1 MKWDGNLLVNFVK
14 EGLYVLFGFEGFGL
28 DEDDRVRLYAH
39 QMGNKEYAALLKKK
53 YSDLGMSLKDSD
65 IRTTSDGITIFLK
78 PPFPKEIDGDNDHT
92 IEISWSMA
100 ARHIRAW
107 EFEENREKPQSKIQQ
122 QWDETHLCGD
132 YHGEHCEY
140 LVQAKGDTVMNGKKL
155 DSWCPYCTSENKV
168 RKIGNAGLWTGISP
182 KFCPKRKALN
192 SKENKTM
199 TPSFDF
205 KSFISENDQLK
216 KIPLDM
222 LIPYHNHK
230 FKLYEGE
237 RLEDM
242 VQSVKTNGVLT
253 PIIVR
258 AIDGEKYEIL
268 AGHNRANAARLA
280 GLTVIPAEIKE
291 NLSDEDAEMYVI
303 ETNVMQR
310 GFDDLSVT
318 ERAEIV
324 AARYSEMFSEEKC
337 KAIEK
342 EVAALNGEKVEYT
355 ESGNSD
361 VKKSKFATVCETYG
375 LSKDS
380 IARLLRISKLVPEL
394 KPCVDNGSVAVRTAV
409 NLSYLLVAEQRKVSE
424 MVTEGGYSVDMR
436 KSALLKE
443 LSAQK
448 QLNDKLIEAIIYGQY
463 NPDAKPPKPKA
474 FKIKAEIAEKYFAL
488 DWDNDKIQEVIA
500 AALEMY
506 YNNKTAGRMTEDN
519 DEQEDG

>member
-1 MKWDGNLLVNFVK
+1 MKWDGNLLANVVK
-14 EGLYVLFGFEGFGL
+14 DGLYSLFKYDIEIA
-28 DEDDRVRLYAH
+28 R
-39 QMGNKEYAALLKKK
+39 QMDNKEYAALLKKK
-53 YSDLGMSLKDSD
+53 HTYSGKPLENCFIST
-65 IRTTSDGITIFLK
+65 RPNGITIRFCD
-78 PPFPKEIDGDNDHT
+78 PIPKELDEDNT

-107 EFEENREKPQSKIQQ
+107 KFEENREKPQSKMQQ

-140 LVQAKGDTVMNGKKL
+140 LVQAEGDTVMNGKKL

-182 KFCPKRKALN
+182 RFCPKRKALN
-192 SKENKTM
+192 SKEDKTM
-199 TPSFDF
+199 TPNFDF
-205 KSFISENDQLK
+205 KKIISENEQLK
-216 KIPLDM
+216 KVPLDM
-222 LIPYHNHK
+222 LVPYHNHN

-237 RLEDM
+237 RLDDM
-242 VQSVKTNGVLT
+242 VQSIKTNGVLT

-258 AIDGEKYEIL
+258 AIDGGEKYEIL
-268 AGHNRANAARLA
+268 AGHNRVNAARLA
-280 GLTVIPAEIKE
+280 GLTSIHAVIKE
-291 NLSDEDAEMYVI
+291 NLSDEEAEMYVI

-318 ERAEIV
+318 ERATVV
-324 AARYSEMFSEEKC
+324 AVRYSEMFNEDKC

-342 EVAALNGEKVEYT
+342 ELAILNGENVEDT
-355 ESGNSD
+355 NGDTPDE
-361 VKKSKFATVCETYG
+361 KKSKLAAVGENYG

-409 NLSYLLVAEQRKVSE
+409 NLSYLLKSEQRKVAK
-424 MVTEGGYSVDMR
+424 MVTEVGYSVDMK

-448 QLNDKLIEAIIYGQY
+448 QLNDKLIEAIISGQY

-474 FKIKAEIAEKYFAL
+474 FKIKAETAEKYFDT
-488 DWDNDKIQEVIA
+488 DWDNDKVQEVIA

-506 YNNKTAGRMTEDN
+506 FNSEVAERMTEDN